1 MDLISIVFNGI
12 LILLTL
18 IAVITSDFLP
28 QQNAAS
34 LPTHRETSPRQL
46 WQSGSAWRIGWICCS
61 CLALICGL
69 IFGQIEVQLC
79 CYLSVTVLILFYKVS
94 VLGRS

>member
-46 WQSGSAWRIGWICCS
+46 WQSGIGWICCS
-61 CLALICGL
+61 CLALIGGL
-69 IFGQIEVQLC
+69 ISGQIEAQLC